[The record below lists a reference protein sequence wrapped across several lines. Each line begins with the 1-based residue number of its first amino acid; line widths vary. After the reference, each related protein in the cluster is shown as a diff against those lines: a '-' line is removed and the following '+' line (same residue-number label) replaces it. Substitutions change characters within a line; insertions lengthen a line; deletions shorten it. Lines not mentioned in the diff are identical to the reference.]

1 MSAHHF
7 LLIAGQ
13 DTLANAQVQAALGAE
28 DELATARDPLE
39 AVHLM
44 QRSQPDAVLWAMDA
58 CDEESVVACRNL
70 RRHSWA
76 PIVMLV
82 ASCAGDQIL
91 RGYRLGADAHI
102 PIPCDRREFSARF
115 KAVLRRRSS
124 VPENRHSN

>member
-1 MSAHHF
+1 M
-7 LLIAGQ
+7 
-13 DTLANAQVQAALGAE
+13 ANAQVRAALGVE
-28 DELATARDPLE
+28 DELATAQNPLE

-58 CDEESVVACRNL
+58 TDEESVVACRNL
-70 RRHSWA
+70 RRHSRA

-82 ASCAGDQIL
+82 ASGAGEQIL

-115 KAVLRRRSS
+115 NAVLRRRASLVKNHLS
-124 VPENRHSN
+124 GSQN